1 MTLYRAGYLIF
12 RATHSRFETFERN
25 IGLLRKICTTENINS
40 LAVRKDV
47 VDANFWLD
55 EVVNALNE
63 NNFFLM
69 FFSRKSC
76 SSRWTRRLLRIHR
89 TQFSF
94 RPRG

>member
-12 RATHSRFETFERN
+12 RATHSHFETFERN

-40 LAVRKDV
+40 LAVQKDV

-76 SSRWTRRLLRIHR
+76 SSYFASGSSDAVFFPAKGVKSI
-89 TQFSF
+89 
-94 RPRG
+94 